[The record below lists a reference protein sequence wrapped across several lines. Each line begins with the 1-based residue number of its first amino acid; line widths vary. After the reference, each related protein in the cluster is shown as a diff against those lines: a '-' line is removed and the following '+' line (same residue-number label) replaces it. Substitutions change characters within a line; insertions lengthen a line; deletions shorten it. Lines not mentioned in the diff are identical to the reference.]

1 MSNSKIDETIL
12 SVLPAG
18 GHSKKV
24 AMVIA
29 AVAKALASDLP
40 EGDESYQLIAR
51 RIEGL
56 VRAGQLWHW
65 GTSRTGDIAKSGALS
80 GELRF
85 LVEAPDFSPG

>member
-56 VRAGQLWHW
+56 VRAGQLVALGNIKNWRFSEVPLA
-65 GTSRTGDIAKSGALS
+65 GSSG
-80 GELRF
+80 F
-85 LVEAPDFSPG
+85 W

>member
-29 AVAKALASDLP
+29 KVAKALPETLP
-40 EGDESYQLIAR
+40 EGDDGYQLIAQH
-51 RIEGL
+51 IEGL
-56 VRAGQLWHW
+56 VRAGHLV
-65 GTSRTGDIAKSGALS
+65 ALGNIKNWRYS
-80 GELRF
+80 EVRR
-85 LVEAPDFSPG
+85 P